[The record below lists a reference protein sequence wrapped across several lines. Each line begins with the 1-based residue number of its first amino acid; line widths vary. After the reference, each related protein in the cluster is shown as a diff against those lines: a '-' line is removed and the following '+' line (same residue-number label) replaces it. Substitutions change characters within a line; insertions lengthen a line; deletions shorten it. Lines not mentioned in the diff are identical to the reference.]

1 MIKAEGVI
9 GKEEMEALLADGTK
23 KLLIKGEILLTPES
37 AKVCAEAGLD
47 LIGVESQTVGG
58 KGTQKAVHQ
67 TLLSAEIVILE
78 GLVLGEV
85 TQGTY
90 FLSALPMKME
100 GIDGSPVR
108 QVLIEF

>member
-1 MIKAEGVI
+1 
-9 GKEEMEALLADGTK
+9 MEALLADGTK

-47 LIGVESQTVGG
+47 LIGVESQTVGE

-100 GIDGSPVR
+100 GLDGSPVR
-108 QVLIEF
+108 PVLIEY

>member
-1 MIKAEGVI
+1 M
-9 GKEEMEALLADGTK
+9 
-23 KLLIKGEILLTPES
+23 
-37 AKVCAEAGLD
+37 
-47 LIGVESQTVGG
+47 
-58 KGTQKAVHQ
+58 HQ

-100 GIDGSPVR
+100 GLDGSPVR
-108 QVLIEF
+108 PVLIEY